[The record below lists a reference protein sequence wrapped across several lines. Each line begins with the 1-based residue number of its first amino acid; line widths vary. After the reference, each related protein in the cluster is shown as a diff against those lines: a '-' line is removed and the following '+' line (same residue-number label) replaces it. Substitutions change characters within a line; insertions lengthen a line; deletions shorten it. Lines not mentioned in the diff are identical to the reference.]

1 MKELSMFYNVKYLL
15 CSTTL
20 ALALGIYSAN
30 DAHALLSA
38 PQADNTPGRVTLAP
52 EAENADAVAQ
62 INAPSSNPT
71 VLPNS
76 SAPTQNNP
84 QMPSVNTS
92 NASGLENVGGQN
104 AQQPSIPQMGAS
116 ANSLPD
122 GSNPMENQV
131 KEKDPFSE
139 IVPLSDE
146 EKALYGD
153 NILNQLSDD
162 LFSQMSDIEKQSAL
176 LSLELR
182 REKIRAEIEAIRNQ
196 RKKAAEEEEALKAEK
211 ERKRLEWEAEQEKK
225 KFEMEQEKMKLEME
239 AEKLRQEN
247 IVKAYK
253 EKMLEKEQNW
263 VKAMSEAYKEMDAIN
278 KDREFLLN
286 DFVRKLNNLQSI
298 ATQAVGE
305 ATNAQSRYNKDVSAL
320 KAQISILKARLAAEQ
335 AARQQTNPFAQM
347 TENVEQTLMLNDVY
361 AIMEIVGKD
370 DNLVA
375 KLINKNGD
383 TFLVKK
389 GTVLQTGHVI
399 NDISE
404 TFISATLNG
413 VQDYL
418 FFSAGGILDA
428 EPPSGIDSQKASTT
442 VKKNVGKAQAKAGT
456 PSVGLFSSE
465 VPSLGKGMFVK

>member
-1 MKELSMFYNVKYLL
+1 MFYNVKYLL

-253 EKMLEKEQNW
+253 EKMLEK
-263 VKAMSEAYKEMDAIN
+263 
-278 KDREFLLN
+278 
-286 DFVRKLNNLQSI
+286 
-298 ATQAVGE
+298 
-305 ATNAQSRYNKDVSAL
+305 
-320 KAQISILKARLAAEQ
+320 
-335 AARQQTNPFAQM
+335 
-347 TENVEQTLMLNDVY
+347 
-361 AIMEIVGKD
+361 
-370 DNLVA
+370 
-375 KLINKNGD
+375 
-383 TFLVKK
+383 
-389 GTVLQTGHVI
+389 
-399 NDISE
+399 
-404 TFISATLNG
+404 
-413 VQDYL
+413 
-418 FFSAGGILDA
+418 
-428 EPPSGIDSQKASTT
+428 
-442 VKKNVGKAQAKAGT
+442 
-456 PSVGLFSSE
+456 
-465 VPSLGKGMFVK
+465 